1 MSFIGATE
9 QGRTFAPGWF
19 LESEVGVVRKTRQI
33 AQAGAKENG
42 DGSKYVPMGTV
53 WPANDATAEG
63 IVYEDIDVTTGDM
76 PGSVVLAGRVYEDRI
91 PAAIAAGAKTALA
104 EKGFTF
110 IAASP
115 AVTRPY

>member
-1 MSFIGATE
+1 MSFIGATN

-33 AQAGAKENG
+33 AQTGATENT
-42 DGSKYVPMGTV
+42 DGSKYVPMGTI

-63 IVYEDIDVTTGDM
+63 VVYEDIDVTSGDM
-76 PGSVVLAGRVYEDRI
+76 PGSVVLAGRVYEDRL
-91 PAAIAAGAKTALA
+91 PAAIAEAAKTALSG
-104 EKGFTF
+104 KGFTF
-110 IAASP
+110 IATSP

>member
-9 QGRTFAPGWF
+9 NGHVFAPGWF

-33 AQAGAKENG
+33 AQTGAATRE
-42 DGSKYVPMGTV
+42 DGTKYVPMGTV
-53 WPANDATAEG
+53 WPANDTTAEG

-76 PGSVVLAGRVYEDRI
+76 PGSVVLAGRVYEDRL
-91 PAAIAAGAKTALA
+91 PVAIASAAKTALSG
-104 EKGFTF
+104 KGFTF
-110 IAASP
+110 IASSP